1 MSDETRLRAQVAS
14 LDELRR
20 IVTAMRSLAA
30 AEVQAAER
38 ALPGIQRYTAI
49 LAEAV
54 AQARALVAA
63 AVTAPPRGP
72 PARLVV
78 VCSERGFVGAF
89 NERLIAHANAEPE
102 ARHGRLWL
110 VGARGVQLA
119 RARGLAPEWSMAM
132 PTHTAGVFSAA
143 RQLAAEIEA
152 RFAAGQLG
160 RVALLA
166 TRRSG
171 GQLAEVV
178 RRQLL
183 PPQPGPPSGAAATEA
198 PRHHLDPLV
207 LLVRVIGEHV
217 AGQLVHALMESL
229 ASEHATRLQ
238 TMEAARHHVDDEL
251 RALAERAHRLRQEAI
266 TAELLDVITGADAV
280 RGAGDS
286 A

>member
-1 MSDETRLRAQVAS
+1 VSDETRLRAQVAS

-38 ALPGIQRYTAI
+38 ALPGIRRYTAI
-49 LAEAV
+49 LADAV
-54 AQARALVAA
+54 AQARALVGVPAA
-63 AVTAPPRGP
+63 APPPRGP
-72 PARLVV
+72 PARLIV

-89 NERLIAHANAEPE
+89 NERLIAHATAEPE

-132 PTHTAGVFSAA
+132 PAHTAGVFQAA

-152 RFAAGQLG
+152 RFAAGELG

-166 TRRSG
+166 TQRSG
-171 GQLAEVV
+171 GQLAELQ
-178 RRQLL
+178 RWQLL
-183 PPQPGPPSGAAATEA
+183 PPELGPPSGAAAAE
-198 PRHHLDPLV
+198 PSLHHLDPLE

-280 RGAGDS
+280 RGAG
-286 A
+286 